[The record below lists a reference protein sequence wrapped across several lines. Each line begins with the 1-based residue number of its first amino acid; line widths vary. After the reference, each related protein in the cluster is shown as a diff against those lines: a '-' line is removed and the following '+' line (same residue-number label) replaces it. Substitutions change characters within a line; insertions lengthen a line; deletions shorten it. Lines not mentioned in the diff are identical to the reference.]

1 MAHSTAYTF
10 GFAAAV
16 CVFCSTLVA
25 GAATALA
32 DKQETNR
39 VRDTRGAILGA
50 LQVEG
55 ELRGEAIDRAWDER
69 VRLAFYKP
77 DGTPVDDESAADLSG
92 DGKLTEIDAELARA
106 KVKGTDSPPPLL
118 PVYQRLDDGAVG
130 AMAIP
135 MYGKGLWGPVSAYI
149 ALAPDVSEVIG
160 TTFFAPKET
169 PGLGAEIQEPAFEDA
184 WKGKKVFDGGTPK
197 AIAVTKPGTARGAYE
212 VDGISGATITCRGV
226 DAMISQGIENHYAAV
241 LAALRP

>member
-25 GAATALA
+25 GAATSLS
-32 DKQETNR
+32 DLQKVNR
-39 VRDTRGAILGA
+39 IRDTRGAILGA

-69 VRLAFYKP
+69 VRLVFYTP
-77 DGTPVDDESAADLSG
+77 EGTPVTDAAAADLSG
-92 DGKLTEIDAELARA
+92 DGALTEADAELARQ
-106 KVKGTDSPPPLL
+106 KVKGTDAPPPLL
-118 PVYQRLDDGAVG
+118 PVYQRLDEGSVG

-135 MYGKGLWGPVSAYI
+135 VYGKGLWGPVSAYI
-149 ALAPDVSEVIG
+149 ALAPDLSQVIG

-184 WKGKKVFDGGTPK
+184 WKGKQVFDGGEPK
-197 AIAVTKPGTARGAYE
+197 AIAVTKPGTASGPYE

-226 DAMISQGIENHYAAV
+226 DAMIAEGIENHYAAV